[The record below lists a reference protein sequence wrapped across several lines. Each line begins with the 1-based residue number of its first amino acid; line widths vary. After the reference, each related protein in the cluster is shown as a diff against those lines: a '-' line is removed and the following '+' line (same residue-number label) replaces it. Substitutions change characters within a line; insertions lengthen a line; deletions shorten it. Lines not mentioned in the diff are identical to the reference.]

1 MVFIRHWDILGDDVC
16 KAVVGFLNGGEL
28 PDSTNDTTITLI
40 PKVPSP
46 QSIKQYRMISL
57 CNVLYKIGTKAI
69 ANNTRPV
76 LHYTI
81 SQKQSAFVPGRLI
94 TDNALV
100 AFKSIHAMKRKE
112 KGKKGHC
119 AVKVDMMKAY
129 TIVWSDLLLRQ

>member
-1 MVFIRHWDILGDDVC
+1 MLGEDFSADDVKKALFQMHPSKSPGVDGFTDGFYQRHWDILGDDVC

-76 LHYTI
+76 
-81 SQKQSAFVPGRLI
+81 
-94 TDNALV
+94 
-100 AFKSIHAMKRKE
+100 
-112 KGKKGHC
+112 
-119 AVKVDMMKAY
+119 
-129 TIVWSDLLLRQ
+129 